1 MRNIRKSLLLLLFSI
16 IFVASA
22 IANTNAEWYDD
33 QNSSENSEGFNVSE
47 LVLAGHDFFGTA
59 TEGLGTAVE
68 TVFSALGRP
77 DGYIIGE
84 EASGAIIAGLTYGEG
99 TITTKNLGEE
109 KIYWQGPSIG
119 IDYGGDGSRVMFLI
133 YNMDN
138 INDVHKRFVGTNGT
152 AYVVGGLG
160 GSVYNRGGVTI
171 ATIKTGAGLRM
182 CELNGA
188 HALHSCEHH
197 CGRISPWISDD

>member
-22 IANTNAEWYDD
+22 ITNTNAEWYDD

-182 CELNGA
+182 GA
-188 HALHSCEHH
+188 NIGYIKFSQNPKWL
-197 CGRISPWISDD
+197 PF

>member
-1 MRNIRKSLLLLLFSI
+1 MRNIRKSLLLLLFGI

-22 IANTNAEWYDD
+22 TTNTNAEWYDD
-33 QNSSENSEGFNVSE
+33 QNPSGNSEGFNVSE

-152 AYVVGGLG
+152 DYVVGGLG
-160 GSVYNRGGVTI
+160 GSVNNRGGVTI

-182 CELNGA
+182 GA
-188 HALHSCEHH
+188 NIGYIKFSENPKWL
-197 CGRISPWISDD
+197 PF

>member
-1 MRNIRKSLLLLLFSI
+1 MRNIRKSLLLLLFGI

-22 IANTNAEWYDD
+22 TTNTNAEWYDD
-33 QNSSENSEGFNVSE
+33 QNPSDNSEGFNVSE

-59 TEGLGTAVE
+59 TEGLGAAVE

-99 TITTKNLGEE
+99 MITTKNLGEE

-119 IDYGGDGSRVMFLI
+119 IDYGGDGSRVMFLV

-182 CELNGA
+182 GA
-188 HALHSCEHH
+188 NIGYIKFSENPKWL
-197 CGRISPWISDD
+197 PF

>member
-1 MRNIRKSLLLLLFSI
+1 MRNIRKSLLLLLFGI

-22 IANTNAEWYDD
+22 TTYTNAEWYDD
-33 QNSSENSEGFNVSE
+33 QNPSDNSEGFNVSE

-160 GSVYNRGGVTI
+160 GSIYNRGGVTI

-182 CELNGA
+182 GA
-188 HALHSCEHH
+188 NIGYIKFSENPKWL
-197 CGRISPWISDD
+197 PF

>member
-1 MRNIRKSLLLLLFSI
+1 MRNIRKSLLLLLFGI
-16 IFVASA
+16 MFVASA
-22 IANTNAEWYDD
+22 TTNTNAEWYDD
-33 QNSSENSEGFNVSE
+33 QNSSENIEGFNVSE

-160 GSVYNRGGVTI
+160 GSIYNRGGVTI

-182 CELNGA
+182 GA
-188 HALHSCEHH
+188 NIGYIKFSENPKWL
-197 CGRISPWISDD
+197 PF

>member
-1 MRNIRKSLLLLLFSI
+1 MRNIRKSLLLLLFGI

-22 IANTNAEWYDD
+22 TTNTNAEWYDD
-33 QNSSENSEGFNVSE
+33 QNPSESSEGFNVSE

-99 TITTKNLGEE
+99 MITTKNLGEE

-182 CELNGA
+182 GA
-188 HALHSCEHH
+188 NIGYIKFSENPKWL
-197 CGRISPWISDD
+197 PF

>member
-1 MRNIRKSLLLLLFSI
+1 MGNIRKSLLLLLFGI

-22 IANTNAEWYDD
+22 TTNTNAEWYDD
-33 QNSSENSEGFNVSE
+33 QNPSDNSEGFNVSE

-59 TEGLGTAVE
+59 TEGLGAAVE

-182 CELNGA
+182 GA
-188 HALHSCEHH
+188 NIGYIKFSENPKWL
-197 CGRISPWISDD
+197 PF

>member
-1 MRNIRKSLLLLLFSI
+1 MRNIRKSLLLLLFGI

-22 IANTNAEWYDD
+22 TTNTNAEWYDD
-33 QNSSENSEGFNVSE
+33 QNPSDNSEGFNVSE

-59 TEGLGTAVE
+59 TEGLGAAVE

-99 TITTKNLGEE
+99 MITTKNLGEE

-182 CELNGA
+182 GA
-188 HALHSCEHH
+188 NIGYIKFSENPKWL
-197 CGRISPWISDD
+197 PF

>member
-1 MRNIRKSLLLLLFSI
+1 MRNIRKSLLLLLFGI

-22 IANTNAEWYDD
+22 TTNTNAEWYDD
-33 QNSSENSEGFNVSE
+33 QNQSYNSEGFNVSE

-77 DGYIIGE
+77 DGYIVGE

-182 CELNGA
+182 GA
-188 HALHSCEHH
+188 NIGYIKFSENPKWL
-197 CGRISPWISDD
+197 PF

>member
-1 MRNIRKSLLLLLFSI
+1 MRNIRKSLLLLLFGI

-22 IANTNAEWYDD
+22 TSNTNAEWYDD
-33 QNSSENSEGFNVSE
+33 QNQSYNSEGFNVSE

-77 DGYIIGE
+77 DGYIVGE

-182 CELNGA
+182 GA
-188 HALHSCEHH
+188 NIGYIKFSENPKWL
-197 CGRISPWISDD
+197 PF

>member
-1 MRNIRKSLLLLLFSI
+1 MRNIRKNILVLLFGI
-16 IFVASA
+16 IFVTFASN
-22 IANTNAEWYDD
+22 NTNAEWYDEP
-33 QNSSENSEGFNVSE
+33 NSTDNTEGFKVGE

-68 TVFSALGRP
+68 TLFSAFGRP

-99 TITTKNLGEE
+99 TITTKSFGEE

-119 IDYGGDGSRVMFLI
+119 MDYGGDGSRVMFLI

-138 INDVHKRFVGTNGT
+138 ISDVHRRFVGTNGT

-182 CELNGA
+182 GA
-188 HALHSCEHH
+188 NVGYIKFSENPKWL
-197 CGRISPWISDD
+197 PF

>member
-1 MRNIRKSLLLLLFSI
+1 MRNIRKSLLLLLFGI
-16 IFVASA
+16 IFVVSA
-22 IANTNAEWYDD
+22 TSNTNAEWYDD
-33 QNSSENSEGFNVSE
+33 QNPSDNSEGFNVSE

-59 TEGLGTAVE
+59 TEGLGAAVE

-99 TITTKNLGEE
+99 MITTKNLGEE

-119 IDYGGDGSRVMFLI
+119 IDYGGDGSRVMFLV

-182 CELNGA
+182 GA
-188 HALHSCEHH
+188 NIGYIKFSENPKWL
-197 CGRISPWISDD
+197 PF

>member
-1 MRNIRKSLLLLLFSI
+1 MRNIRKSLLLLLLSI
-16 IFVASA
+16 IFVAYA
-22 IANTNAEWYDD
+22 ITNTNAEWYDD

-182 CELNGA
+182 GA
-188 HALHSCEHH
+188 NIGYIKFSENPKWL
-197 CGRISPWISDD
+197 PF

>member
-1 MRNIRKSLLLLLFSI
+1 MRNIRKSLLLLLFGI
-16 IFVASA
+16 IFVVSA
-22 IANTNAEWYDD
+22 TSNTNAEWYDD
-33 QNSSENSEGFNVSE
+33 QNPSGNSEGFNVSE

-84 EASGAIIAGLTYGEG
+84 EASGALIAGLTYGEG

-182 CELNGA
+182 GA
-188 HALHSCEHH
+188 NIGYIKFSENPKWL
-197 CGRISPWISDD
+197 PF

>member
-1 MRNIRKSLLLLLFSI
+1 MKHFRKNLLVVLFGIIFLLLPS
-16 IFVASA
+16 S
-22 IANTNAEWYDD
+22 NSNSEWYDEP
-33 QNSSENSEGFNVSE
+33 NKPANNSEGFNVGE

-68 TVFSALGRP
+68 TLFSAFGRP

-84 EASGAIIAGLTYGEG
+84 EASGALIAGLTYGEG

-133 YNMDN
+133 YNMDS
-138 INDVHKRFVGTNGT
+138 INDVQKRFVGTNGT

-182 CELNGA
+182 GA
-188 HALHSCEHH
+188 NVGYIKFSKNPKWL
-197 CGRISPWISDD
+197 PF

>member
-1 MRNIRKSLLLLLFSI
+1 MRDIRKSLLLLLFSI
-16 IFVASA
+16 IFVAYA
-22 IANTNAEWYDD
+22 ITNTNAEWYDD

-68 TVFSALGRP
+68 MVFSALGRP

-182 CELNGA
+182 GA
-188 HALHSCEHH
+188 NIGYIKFSENPKWL
-197 CGRISPWISDD
+197 PF

>member
-1 MRNIRKSLLLLLFSI
+1 MRNIRKSLLLLLFGI
-16 IFVASA
+16 MVVASA
-22 IANTNAEWYDD
+22 TTNTNAEWYDD
-33 QNSSENSEGFNVSE
+33 QNSSENIEGFNVSE

-138 INDVHKRFVGTNGT
+138 INDCLLYTSPSPRD
-152 AYVVGGLG
+152 
-160 GSVYNRGGVTI
+160 RG
-171 ATIKTGAGLRM
+171 
-182 CELNGA
+182 
-188 HALHSCEHH
+188 
-197 CGRISPWISDD
+197 

>member
-1 MRNIRKSLLLLLFSI
+1 MRNIRKSLLLLLFGI

-22 IANTNAEWYDD
+22 TSNTNAEWYDD
-33 QNSSENSEGFNVSE
+33 QNQSYNSEGFNVSE

-59 TEGLGTAVE
+59 TEGLGAAVE

-182 CELNGA
+182 GA
-188 HALHSCEHH
+188 NIGYIKFSENPKWL
-197 CGRISPWISDD
+197 PF

>member
-1 MRNIRKSLLLLLFSI
+1 MRNIRKSLLLLLFGI

-22 IANTNAEWYDD
+22 TTNTNAEWYDD
-33 QNSSENSEGFNVSE
+33 QNQSYNSEGFNVSE

-59 TEGLGTAVE
+59 TEGLGAAVE

-99 TITTKNLGEE
+99 MITTKNLGEE

-182 CELNGA
+182 GA
-188 HALHSCEHH
+188 NIGYIKFSENPKWL
-197 CGRISPWISDD
+197 PF

>member
-1 MRNIRKSLLLLLFSI
+1 MRNIRKSLLLLLFGI

-22 IANTNAEWYDD
+22 TTNTNAEWYDD
-33 QNSSENSEGFNVSE
+33 QNPSDNSEGFNVSE

-119 IDYGGDGSRVMFLI
+119 IDYGGDGSRVMFLV

-138 INDVHKRFVGTNGT
+138 INDVHKRFVGTKGR

-160 GSVYNRGGVTI
+160 GSVYNRGGVTL

-182 CELNGA
+182 GA
-188 HALHSCEHH
+188 NIGYIKFSENPQWLLF
-197 CGRISPWISDD
+197 